1 MTGLTQE
8 EQKRNSPFTLEAV
21 LEEEPEVNNSYINDA
36 LPFDKCLKADKQADE
51 EEKKRRLYSQLG
63 AARTTKEQSEKE
75 IKEWLGVDTIIKTI
89 FKTTYSSV
97 IAFAIS
103 VGTTLWSWKS
113 LQNTPQETYLAIL
126 IGASLGI
133 GACVLA
139 SIACIRENLISTK
152 MNETDYMIKEDVVDC
167 PIAVKNKF
175 LYYVNIDELYG
186 KVNAEK
192 NRFEWLNNDGEC
204 CHYWTFE
211 NSKDRNDIE
220 YQMKYLADQL
230 EVGKVYRLSDIIT
243 DKIKKKER
251 MK

>member
-1 MTGLTQE
+1 MTGLTQQ
-8 EQKRNSPFTLEAV
+8 EQEQNSPFTLEAV
-21 LEEEPEVNNSYINDA
+21 LEEESDINTNHINDA
-36 LPFDKCLKADKQADE
+36 LPFDKCLKADTQADE
-51 EEKKRRLYSQLG
+51 EEKKRRLYNQLG
-63 AARTTKEQSEKE
+63 TIKATREQSEKE

-103 VGTTLWSWKS
+103 VGTTIWLWNP
-113 LQNTPQETYLAIL
+113 LQNDLDNIL
-126 IGASLGI
+126 IGTSLAI

-152 MNETDYMIKEDVVDC
+152 MNETDYMIKEDIVDC

-175 LYYVNIDELYG
+175 LSYVKIDELYG

-211 NSKDRNDIE
+211 KSKDRNDIE

-230 EVGKVYRLSDIIT
+230 EAGKVYKLSDIIT
-243 DKIKKKER
+243 DKIKKKESQ
-251 MK
+251 